1 MLCVLTLRHV
11 CLVVRHLAVA
21 GRAHH
26 ARVVEVLRTVVR
38 VTKVLLEVLGWFV
51 VAVGRIVELH
61 VAWLVGDAAPGL
73 KHGLL
78 ELQTKLE

>member
-61 VAWLVGDAAPGL
+61 VAWLVGDAAAGL
-73 KHGLL
+73 
-78 ELQTKLE
+78 